1 MVMEIFIGVGIVVV
15 LAGLVIGYRK
25 ISSAIRACKALHSAI
40 SSD

>member
-1 MVMEIFIGVGIVVV
+1 MVMEIFTGIVVV

-25 ISSAIRACKALHSAI
+25 ISSAIRACKVLHSAI